1 MRTRHPSRRPAVIA
15 LACALLAACG
25 SRMSGHYKNPN
36 ELMEIEFKSGNTAYL
51 SMVGTTLEVQ
61 YRVDGDHIVFDTPQ
75 GQLVFTKIS
84 NGTLEGAGFVLSRTD

>member
-1 MRTRHPSRRPAVIA
+1 MRTPRPSRRLAVIA
-15 LACALLAACG
+15 IACMFLAACG

-36 ELMEIEFKSGNTAYL
+36 EMMEVEFKGSNTAYL
-51 SMVGTTLEVQ
+51 SMIGTTLEVK

-75 GQLVFTKIS
+75 GQLVFTRNS